1 LVFVKV
7 LIQERKWAA
16 AGDRRGGR
24 VLRESSGSSIYC
36 TKGKNEGI
44 MRCAGM
50 EEEG

>member
-7 LIQERKWAA
+7 LVQERKRVAT
-16 AGDRRGGR
+16 GDRRGGR

-36 TKGKNEGI
+36 TKGQNEGVT
-44 MRCAGM
+44 RCAGM

>member
-7 LIQERKWAA
+7 FVQERKRVV

-36 TKGKNEGI
+36 TKGQNEGFT
-44 MRCAGM
+44 RCVGM
-50 EEEG
+50 EEEV